1 MKKIFKFVLA
11 IVIAFSFASLCK
23 LQADISAA
31 ISVLNSPLAVAPE
44 VLLVREPEPESESL
58 DTKHEFT
65 DGSGNKVIVRN
76 SYPRGGQWIKDVNGT
91 RYIYAVFWSQVQNST
106 HQDLGLEIAFPNRSL
121 FLSELPDRSF
131 RILVPSDVYTKEKD
145 PLENYGLDV
154 EKYMHSQI
162 ETGKQFMLT
171 IKPGETR
178 GMYFV
183 VLFNKGVDGTLR
195 AGLEFVDDKIQYRV
209 NKSVFDCCVFEK
221 KEY

>member
-23 LQADISAA
+23 LQADVSAA
-31 ISVLNSPLAVAPE
+31 ISLMHSSLVIEPG
-44 VLLVREPEPESESL
+44 VLLVPEPESESL
-58 DTKHEFT
+58 HTKHEFT

-106 HQDLGLEIAFPNRSL
+106 HQDLGLEIGFPNRSL

-131 RILVPSDVYTKEKD
+131 RILVPTDVYTKEKD
-145 PLENYGLDV
+145 ALENYGLDV
-154 EKYMHSQI
+154 EKYMQSQI

-178 GMYFV
+178 GIYFV
-183 VLFNKGVDGTLR
+183 VLFNKGIDGTLR
-195 AGLEFVDDKIQYRV
+195 AGLEFVNDKIQYRV
-209 NKSVFDCCVFEK
+209 NKSVFDCCVFENK
-221 KEY
+221 